1 MWIKGWTSTWQLQWR
16 YVLRYAEA
24 STSWN
29 GLCKP
34 SECLLGRNNWLAL
47 FALGRETGL
56 RISGFGANTS
66 AGNIPQCYCLR
77 HCCKDNDS
85 KLDMAAELQDTLPET
100 GAHVFSPNGQLV
112 YLSAVVEQGFLQKVT
127 LSKQWKPTAFYTLTV
142 TILALRIMHPCSQTA
157 NTNWLQ

>member
-1 MWIKGWTSTWQLQWR
+1 MQRQVRRGTDCVNRPNVCWEETTVFKSQTS
-16 YVLRYAEA
+16 Y
-24 STSWN
+24 
-29 GLCKP
+29 
-34 SECLLGRNNWLAL
+34 GRNGLAL

-127 LSKQWKPTAFYTLTV
+127 LSKQ
-142 TILALRIMHPCSQTA
+142 
-157 NTNWLQ
+157 